1 MATWNNSVITN
12 AGLELLEQSLSG
24 DGIVISRA
32 ALGGGTVD
40 VSALVDQTVLTDPL
54 VGTTVVIS
62 SQKPLSGSSGREIK
76 LQIRNTGLSAA
87 ATFKQ
92 VGIFAACGGVE
103 VLFAISQD
111 ESGEEIPSA
120 AEYPDFMEEF
130 TAAVTI
136 SQTYGVTVEVSSLA
150 FVTKAELEESL
161 SGKSD
166 SGHKHT
172 TSDISDLPKL
182 GTAAQKNAG
191 DFVDA
196 ADKNAQALIPAG
208 SDIPAWLWANAK
220 KYTRYYSKYAS
231 SNSYVNAPPHMQ
243 SGSEHIAY
251 YWFDGMN
258 VTAIGECGM
267 MYVGMLISGVFSG
280 WSPARSGKNELDN
293 PDFRIN
299 QRGQAEYTSGYTVDR
314 WYSPGKCSAAP
325 ISGGVKLTSTVTAS
339 STTHAFWQDFEFPL
353 PPGKYTLSLK
363 AADVTGVWA
372 ARIRTVTAAGDY
384 VDSYY
389 TPRLQAGINSVTVD
403 LSDSEYISAVSIGC
417 NKGTEAGNSLKL
429 AWVKLE
435 LGSAATPFVPPDPAT
450 ELLKC
455 QRYFTIYKHQ
465 NATSNTDKCSIG
477 VGYALTGS
485 IVYAV
490 LPIAAMRSG
499 VAATVSYSGLSL
511 INGTDTVVDFSSAT
525 ALEQTDSTVQVAFTV
540 SGQTPGTVYRLHLM
554 NSDAY
559 LVVSKEL

>member
-40 VSALVDQTVLTDPL
+40 VSALVDQTALTDPL

-130 TAAVTI
+130 TAAVAI

-196 ADKNAQALIPAG
+196 ADKNAQTLIPAG

-267 MYVGMLISGVFSG
+267 MYAGILISGVFSG
-280 WSPARSGKNELDN
+280 WSPTRSGKNELDN

-403 LSDSEYISAVSIGC
+403 LPDSEYISAVSVSL
-417 NKGTEAGNSLKL
+417 NKGIEIGDSLTIE
-429 AWVKLE
+429 WMKLE
-435 LGSAATPFVPPDPAT
+435 NGSATLFVHPDPAT
-450 ELLKC
+450 ELAKC
-455 QRYFTIYKHQ
+455 QRYYQVRTTNDIDPLDLRPSMRTI
-465 NATSNTDKCSIG
+465 TDIKAVEG
-477 VGYALTGS
+477 GYA
-485 IVYAV
+485 Y
-490 LPIAAMRSG
+490 
-499 VAATVSYSGLSL
+499 VADL
-511 INGTDTVVDFSSAT
+511 
-525 ALEQTDSTVQVAFTV
+525 
-540 SGQTPGTVYRLHLM
+540 
-554 NSDAY
+554 
-559 LVVSKEL
+559 